1 MILGAFEALYDRMP
15 PKWLRK
21 VEAAAVLGVFAE
33 AFDVKPPETEDMR
46 AEQVLF
52 AFREF
57 TAACMEAALADR
69 AVAERYRARLGD
81 SAFRLGARVRRMLNV
96 RPSQAFRVTRFLYRG
111 IGIELSGELPGAVC
125 FGPCYFAER
134 YTPDVCW
141 FMAAFDE
148 GFMRGITGCHSAD
161 LAFSCRLTEGAPCC
175 RARFEI
181 GNESQERP
189 ATHSEE
195 RNADA

>member
-1 MILGAFEALYDRMP
+1 MILEAFEALYDCMP

-21 VEAAAVLGVFAE
+21 VEAAALLGVFAE
-33 AFDVKPPETEDMR
+33 AFDVKAPEAEDMS
-46 AEQVLF
+46 ADQALF
-52 AFREF
+52 TYREF

-69 AVAERYRARLGD
+69 SVAERYRARLGD
-81 SAFRLGARVRRMLNV
+81 AAYRLGTKVRRALSV
-96 RPSQAFRVTRFLYRG
+96 RSSQAFRVTRFFYRG
-111 IGIELSGELPGAVC
+111 IGIELSGELPGTIC
-125 FGPCYFAER
+125 FGPCYFTGR

-148 GFMRGITGCHSAD
+148 GFMRGITGCAAAD

-181 GNESQERP
+181 GNESEERP
-189 ATHSEE
+189 STHF
-195 RNADA
+195 AK